1 MEENTIDLEQLRD
14 EKCIP
19 LANSIVSD
27 MAKEMMPEDA
37 NEKVDYTGIA
47 TKIMQKFLD
56 VDTNITTENEYVF
69 QLILGAFAG
78 LNAAIQDLDVLP
90 VDNKRYGKIATQVIE
105 ILANSGI
112 EFGPLPKEKIKETYS
127 VLIEPLNKLF
137 KEENL
142 TILEVKYIS
151 DAIFESFKTV
161 QSLVGKSVEGSLK
174 KAEEKLFNVD
184 DLSDI
189 TMKKLDDVLKS

>member
-1 MEENTIDLEQLRD
+1 MTETNIDLEKLRD

-19 LANSIVSD
+19 LANEIVSD

-56 VDTNITTENEYVF
+56 ADTNITTENEYVF

-78 LNAAIQDLDVLP
+78 LNGAIQDTDVLP
-90 VDNKRYGKIATQVIE
+90 IDNKRYGKIATKVID

-112 EFGPLPKEKIKETYS
+112 EFGPTPKEKMKETYS
-127 VLIEPLNKLF
+127 VLLPELNKLF
-137 KEENL
+137 AEEKL

-161 QSLVGKSVEGSLK
+161 QSLVGKSVEGSVK
-174 KAEEKLFNVD
+174 KAEEKLFGVD
-184 DLSDI
+184 DMGEI
-189 TMKKLDDVLKS
+189 TMKKLDEVLKS

>member
-1 MEENTIDLEQLRD
+1 MENTIDLEKLRD

-19 LANSIVSD
+19 LANEIVVD

-37 NEKVDYTGIA
+37 NIKADYGPIA

-56 VDTNITTENEYVF
+56 ANTNITTENEYVF

-78 LNAAIQDLDVLP
+78 LNSAIQDVDVLP
-90 VDNKRYGKIATQVIE
+90 VDNKRYGAIAVKVIE

-112 EFGPLPKEKIKETYS
+112 EFGPTPKEKTKEVYS
-127 VLIEPLNKLF
+127 VLVPELNKLF
-137 KEENL
+137 AEEKM
-142 TILEVKYIS
+142 TILEVKYVS

-161 QSLVGKSVEGSLK
+161 QSLVGKSVEASMK
-174 KAEEKLFNVD
+174 RAEEKLFNVD
-184 DLSDI
+184 DMSDI